1 MSGGGKGGSTTSSV
15 EIPAWLENAAQT
27 NLARADQLSTIGYT
41 PYYGAD
47 VAALTPMQQA
57 SMQNTNQG
65 ASAFGM
71 AAPTDAMAGMP
82 QAQTF
87 AGGVQGYSSGGLYDQ
102 ALSELQTRR
111 PGQFA
116 ALNAPFINPYTG
128 AAPAAPFGGGSL
140 MPANQMIS
148 QGALSSQDRGNAQAL
163 ALAQAQKPSY
173 NFNPT
178 TQVISSVSNDQRT
191 GVEGQ
196 DVQYYNPSIDY
207 NNPYVGSNN
216 QVVGTLNPSDDAT
229 QAMQDEYGIDPNFYT
244 ENPIYSASDF
254 PLGSSLSGTDYT
266 NYSNVSGGTN
276 AINDYGSTV
285 NVGYDVGQ
293 VDPGLADAAGYNPV
307 NTTANE
313 GLLSDLWSS
322 ITDPNYDPAG
332 TVLSRAF
339 GSDNNGNDDS
349 SSTATPAATGGGY
362 TSLADMFD
370 GGGAGGSGDTF
381 GGALGGLS
389 NTIGLTPAEDNN
401 DDSSDDSGTLI
412 CTAMNK
418 MGLLPD
424 DIYALDAEFGLK
436 VNREDRMLGDGY
448 RLWALPVS
456 EYIKR
461 DTICAKALRTFMRP
475 ITLAWAKEMAHK
487 MRPEEYKTNYA
498 GKVIMAIGHPI
509 CRAIGYAFI
518 GGLAKKDA

>member
-1 MSGGGKGGSTTSSV
+1 MSGGKGGSTTSQV
-15 EIPAWLENAAQT
+15 EIPAWLEDAAKT

-128 AAPAAPFGGGSL
+128 APPASPFGGSL
-140 MPANQMIS
+140 LTP
-148 QGALSSQDRGNAQAL
+148 
-163 ALAQAQKPSY
+163 
-173 NFNPT
+173 
-178 TQVISSVSNDQRT
+178 
-191 GVEGQ
+191 
-196 DVQYYNPSIDY
+196 
-207 NNPYVGSNN
+207 NN
-216 QVVGTLNPSDDAT
+216 Q
-229 QAMQDEYGIDPNFYT
+229 
-244 ENPIYSASDF
+244 
-254 PLGSSLSGTDYT
+254 
-266 NYSNVSGGTN
+266 
-276 AINDYGSTV
+276 
-285 NVGYDVGQ
+285 
-293 VDPGLADAAGYNPV
+293 ADANVTPPRVPRENNSDIIPRGVTPPRAPREPRENNSDIIPRGVTPPRAPREPRENNSDIIPRKVTQPV
-307 NTTANE
+307 QPPVPPKVTQPVQPPVPPKVTKPVQKRVPRENN
-313 GLLSDLWSS
+313 SD
-322 ITDPNYDPAG
+322 IVA
-332 TVLSRAF
+332 R
-339 GSDNNGNDDS
+339 
-349 SSTATPAATGGGY
+349 
-362 TSLADMFD
+362 
-370 GGGAGGSGDTF
+370 GDK
-381 GGALGGLS
+381 
-389 NTIGLTPAEDNN
+389 
-401 DDSSDDSGTLI
+401 LI

-461 DTICAKALRTFMRP
+461 DTIGAKALRTFMLP

>member
-1 MSGGGKGGSTTSSV
+1 MSGGKGGSTTSQV
-15 EIPAWLENAAQT
+15 EVPAWLENAAQT

-128 AAPAAPFGGGSL
+128 APPAAPFGGGSL

-148 QGALSSQDRGNAQAL
+148 QGALSSQDRAYRNSLAANRGGDGAPSTITIGGVAYDPRTQLLSPEQRAVVESNTPEGTAARIALEDVAMSNTGGQATGFWDDVGNFMSNGEPTFDN
-163 ALAQAQKPSY
+163 PSSRGSY
-173 NFNPT
+173 GGSLVTGSPSGATYGIPGIGGGILDNFMPF
-178 TQVISSVSNDQRT
+178 NDQMDRNT
-191 GVEGQ
+191 AAG
-196 DVQYYNPSIDY
+196 
-207 NNPYVGSNN
+207 
-216 QVVGTLNPSDDAT
+216 
-229 QAMQDEYGIDPNFYT
+229 
-244 ENPIYSASDF
+244 
-254 PLGSSLSGTDYT
+254 
-266 NYSNVSGGTN
+266 
-276 AINDYGSTV
+276 
-285 NVGYDVGQ
+285 
-293 VDPGLADAAGYNPV
+293 ADAAGSVLQPDGTYDISSWYP
-307 NTTANE
+307 TTQPIA
-313 GLLSDLWSS
+313 
-322 ITDPNYDPAG
+322 PAPA
-332 TVLSRAF
+332 VLPK
-339 GSDNNGNDDS
+339 DN
-349 SSTATPAATGGGY
+349 
-362 TSLADMFD
+362 
-370 GGGAGGSGDTF
+370 
-381 GGALGGLS
+381 
-389 NTIGLTPAEDNN
+389 NN
-401 DDSSDDSGTLI
+401 DDNDRWDNTPDPWRAGGNSQAETDLINSNMSDEDFWNEVEASDPRNNDSGGSSGGGKLI

-461 DTICAKALRTFMRP
+461 DTIGAKALRTFMRP

>member
-128 AAPAAPFGGGSL
+128 AAPASPFGGGSL

-148 QGALSSQDRGNAQAL
+148 QGAQSSQDRGNAQAL
-163 ALAQAQKPSY
+163 ALAQAQQPSY

-216 QVVGTLNPSDDAT
+216 QVVGTLNPSDAAT

-276 AINDYGSTV
+276 AVNDYGSTV
-285 NVGYDVGQ
+285 NVGYGVGQ
-293 VDPGLADAAGYNPV
+293 VDPGLAGAAGYNPV

-389 NTIGLTPAEDNN
+389 NTVGLTPAKDNN
-401 DDSSDDSGTLI
+401 DNSSDDSGTLI

-461 DTICAKALRTFMRP
+461 DTIGAKALRTFMRP

>member
-1 MSGGGKGGSTTSSV
+1 MSGGGKGGSTTTSV

-65 ASAFGM
+65 AAAFGM

-128 AAPAAPFGGGSL
+128 APPASPFGGGSL

-148 QGALSSQDRGNAQAL
+148 QGALSSQDRSRNNAMAL
-163 ALAQAQKPSY
+163 ARASAPITIAGLPYDPRTQILSPEQRAVVESNTPEGTAARIAMEDIAMANTGNQATGFWDDVG
-173 NFNPT
+173 NFISNSEPT
-178 TQVISSVSNDQRT
+178 FD
-191 GVEGQ
+191 
-196 DVQYYNPSIDY
+196 
-207 NNPYVGSNN
+207 
-216 QVVGTLNPSDDAT
+216 NPSDRGSYGGSLVTGSPSGAT
-229 QAMQDEYGIDPNFYT
+229 YGIPGIGGGILDNFMPFDDQMDRNT
-244 ENPIYSASDF
+244 AA
-254 PLGSSLSGTDYT
+254 G
-266 NYSNVSGGTN
+266 
-276 AINDYGSTV
+276 
-285 NVGYDVGQ
+285 
-293 VDPGLADAAGYNPV
+293 ADAAGSVLLPDGTYDISSWYPATPAPAPAPAPV
-307 NTTANE
+307 NN
-313 GLLSDLWSS
+313 D
-322 ITDPNYDPAG
+322 
-332 TVLSRAF
+332 
-339 GSDNNGNDDS
+339 NGNDNNDWWDN
-349 SSTATPAATGGGY
+349 TP
-362 TSLADMFD
+362 DPWR
-370 GGGAGGSGDTF
+370 AGGS
-381 GGALGGLS
+381 S
-389 NTIGLTPAEDNN
+389 QAETNLINSDISDEDFWNEVEASDPRDN
-401 DDSSDDSGTLI
+401 DSGSSGGGKLI

-461 DTICAKALRTFMRP
+461 DTIGAKALRTFMRP

>member
-111 PGQFA
+111 PGQFD

-128 AAPAAPFGGGSL
+128 APPASPFGGGAL

-148 QGALSSQDRGNAQAL
+148 QGAQSSQDRSRNNAMAL
-163 ALAQAQKPSY
+163 ARASAPITIAGLPYDPRTQILSPEQRAVVESNTPEGTAARIAMEDIAMANTGNQATGFWDDVG
-173 NFNPT
+173 NFISNSEPT
-178 TQVISSVSNDQRT
+178 FD
-191 GVEGQ
+191 
-196 DVQYYNPSIDY
+196 
-207 NNPYVGSNN
+207 
-216 QVVGTLNPSDDAT
+216 NPSDRGSYGGSLVTGSPSGAT
-229 QAMQDEYGIDPNFYT
+229 YGIPGIGGGILDNFMPFDDQMDRNT
-244 ENPIYSASDF
+244 AA
-254 PLGSSLSGTDYT
+254 G
-266 NYSNVSGGTN
+266 
-276 AINDYGSTV
+276 
-285 NVGYDVGQ
+285 
-293 VDPGLADAAGYNPV
+293 ADAAGTGWMPTQTMAELAAEAAATQAGQTYYDPMAPVPMPAVIAPV
-307 NTTANE
+307 NN
-313 GLLSDLWSS
+313 
-322 ITDPNYDPAG
+322 
-332 TVLSRAF
+332 
-339 GSDNNGNDDS
+339 DNNNNNDDNDRWDF
-349 SSTATPAATGGGY
+349 TP
-362 TSLADMFD
+362 DPWR
-370 GGGAGGSGDTF
+370 AGGSSQAETD
-381 GGALGGLS
+381 LINS
-389 NTIGLTPAEDNN
+389 NMSDEDFWNEVEA
-401 DDSSDDSGTLI
+401 SDPRDNDSGGSSGGGKLI

-461 DTICAKALRTFMRP
+461 DTIGAKALRTFMRP

>member
-47 VAALTPMQQA
+47 IAALTPMQQA

-71 AAPTDAMAGMP
+71 AAPADAMAGMP

-148 QGALSSQDRGNAQAL
+148 QGALSSQDRSYRDSLAANRGGAPSTITIGGVAYDPRTQLLSPEQRAVVESNTPEGTAARIALEDVAMSNTGNQATGFWDDIGNMITNGEPTFDD
-163 ALAQAQKPSY
+163 PSSRGSY
-173 NFNPT
+173 GGSLVTGRPSGATYGFPGIIGNVSDSFMPFDEQMDRNTAAGSVGPDFMAWYDQQSVPMGSTYDPVTGISTPTGQPLFPT
-178 TQVISSVSNDQRT
+178 TPAPAPAPAPAPVNNNND
-191 GVEGQ
+191 
-196 DVQYYNPSIDY
+196 N
-207 NNPYVGSNN
+207 
-216 QVVGTLNPSDDAT
+216 DDNDWWDNT
-229 QAMQDEYGIDPNFYT
+229 PDPWR
-244 ENPIYSASDF
+244 AG
-254 PLGSSLSGTDYT
+254 GSSQAET
-266 NYSNVSGGTN
+266 NLINSNMSDEDFWNEVEADDPRN
-276 AINDYGSTV
+276 ND
-285 NVGYDVGQ
+285 
-293 VDPGLADAAGYNPV
+293 
-307 NTTANE
+307 
-313 GLLSDLWSS
+313 
-322 ITDPNYDPAG
+322 
-332 TVLSRAF
+332 
-339 GSDNNGNDDS
+339 DDS
-349 SSTATPAATGGGY
+349 SSGGGK
-362 TSLADMFD
+362 
-370 GGGAGGSGDTF
+370 
-381 GGALGGLS
+381 
-389 NTIGLTPAEDNN
+389 
-401 DDSSDDSGTLI
+401 LI

-461 DTICAKALRTFMRP
+461 DTIGAKALRTFMRP

>member
-128 AAPAAPFGGGSL
+128 AAPASPFGGGSL

-148 QGALSSQDRGNAQAL
+148 QGAQSSQDRSRNNAMAL
-163 ALAQAQKPSY
+163 ARASAPITIAGLPYDPRTQILSPEQRAVVESNTPEGTAARIAMEDIAMANTGNQATGFWDDVG
-173 NFNPT
+173 NFISNSEPT
-178 TQVISSVSNDQRT
+178 FD
-191 GVEGQ
+191 
-196 DVQYYNPSIDY
+196 
-207 NNPYVGSNN
+207 
-216 QVVGTLNPSDDAT
+216 NPSDRGSYGGSLVTGSPSGAT
-229 QAMQDEYGIDPNFYT
+229 YGLPGIFGNIADEFMPFDDQMDRNTAAG
-244 ENPIYSASDF
+244 
-254 PLGSSLSGTDYT
+254 
-266 NYSNVSGGTN
+266 
-276 AINDYGSTV
+276 
-285 NVGYDVGQ
+285 
-293 VDPGLADAAGYNPV
+293 ADAAGSVLLPDGTYDISSWYPTTPAPAPAPAPV
-307 NTTANE
+307 NNNNDDDGNDWWDNTPDPWRAGGSSQAETDLINSDMSDEDFWNE
-313 GLLSDLWSS
+313 VEAD
-322 ITDPNYDPAG
+322 DP
-332 TVLSRAF
+332 R
-339 GSDNNGNDDS
+339 NNDDDS
-349 SSTATPAATGGGY
+349 SSGGGK
-362 TSLADMFD
+362 
-370 GGGAGGSGDTF
+370 
-381 GGALGGLS
+381 
-389 NTIGLTPAEDNN
+389 
-401 DDSSDDSGTLI
+401 LI

-461 DTICAKALRTFMRP
+461 DTIGAKALRTFMRP

>member
-41 PYYGAD
+41 PYYGPD

-128 AAPAAPFGGGSL
+128 AAPASPFGGGSL

-148 QGALSSQDRGNAQAL
+148 QGAQSSQDRGNAQQRDL
-163 ALAQAQKPSY
+163 AAIAAGAGPSTYINNTTMTPVQLSQYASTVGGANYNPQTDILTPEQRVMVESNTPEGQAARIAQEDIAMNITGGQATGFWDDVGNFMSNGEPTFDNPSSRGSY
-173 NFNPT
+173 GGSLVTGSPSGATYGIPGIGGGILDNFMPF
-178 TQVISSVSNDQRT
+178 NDQMDRNT
-191 GVEGQ
+191 AAG
-196 DVQYYNPSIDY
+196 
-207 NNPYVGSNN
+207 
-216 QVVGTLNPSDDAT
+216 
-229 QAMQDEYGIDPNFYT
+229 
-244 ENPIYSASDF
+244 
-254 PLGSSLSGTDYT
+254 
-266 NYSNVSGGTN
+266 
-276 AINDYGSTV
+276 
-285 NVGYDVGQ
+285 
-293 VDPGLADAAGYNPV
+293 ADAAGSVLQPDGTYDISSWYP
-307 NTTANE
+307 TTQPIAPAPAVLPKDNNNNDR
-313 GLLSDLWSS
+313 G
-322 ITDPNYDPAG
+322 NYDNTPDPWRAG
-332 TVLSRAF
+332 
-339 GSDNNGNDDS
+339 GSSQAETNLINSNMSDEDFWNEVEASDPRDKDS
-349 SSTATPAATGGGY
+349 SSGGG
-362 TSLADMFD
+362 
-370 GGGAGGSGDTF
+370 GK
-381 GGALGGLS
+381 
-389 NTIGLTPAEDNN
+389 
-401 DDSSDDSGTLI
+401 LI

-448 RLWALPVS
+448 RLWARPVS

-461 DTICAKALRTFMRP
+461 DTIGAKALRTFMRP